1 MNARI
6 RKLRNRRAG
15 FLLVESLIYGGL
27 FMGILGVG
35 IVVFNDFQVRSL
47 RLQRNTR
54 EIAQVLQLGEQ
65 WRQQV
70 RAAATIE
77 QIGDTAPPVLRI
89 NGAEESVEY
98 MVADGALLKRTG
110 EGQWIR
116 LLPSVAASTMTS
128 EQRAHCRVWTWEIEL
143 ASREKSPRLKPIFTF
158 LAVQPKASP

>member
-1 MNARI
+1 MNGLNRTI
-6 RKLRNRRAG
+6 PNRRAG

-65 WRQQV
+65 WRQEV
-70 RAAATIE
+70 RASATIE
-77 QIGDTAPPVLRI
+77 RSSDPTPAVLRI
-89 NGAEESVEY
+89 NGTEKSVEY
-98 MVADGALLKRTG
+98 AVEDGALLKRTDG
-110 EGQWIR
+110 GQWIR

-128 EQRAHCRVWTWEIEL
+128 EQRAHSRVWTWEIEL

-158 LAVQPKASP
+158 LAVQPVPSP